1 MVAFHPVLLACSS
14 MFPALEL
21 RILISLRYFLPTVAH
36 EVFLIRHLDQWKS
49 EPCWSWG
56 FSRQS
61 QECVQRHWG
70 SVTDPGGGCIITDT
84 VFKEEEAKT
93 KGSLKQ
99 TLFINWKD
107 NRRRD
112 QFTCLDNATFRM
124 DVKEHWQDG
133 QIVHVRGASFY
144 RGVCRT
150 CPNNHKVEHRHD
162 VSPHLPQ
169 PAYNYC
175 HFTMPS

>member
-1 MVAFHPVLLACSS
+1 MPDDVLRVPQGRKQSKSS
-14 MFPALEL
+14 HADP
-21 RILISLRYFLPTVAH
+21 
-36 EVFLIRHLDQWKS
+36 EVFPGKARSVCKDT
-49 EPCWSWG
+49 EADRYA
-56 FSRQS
+56 RQDT
-61 QECVQRHWG
+61 R
-70 SVTDPGGGCIITDT
+70 SVTDPGGAGIITDT
-84 VFKEEEAKT
+84 VFKEEEAET

-175 HFTMPS
+175 HFIMPS